1 MPEPSLS
8 DTSPQEMPLLLA
20 EGLRKTYRES
30 DSPALDGVDLSLR
43 EGDIFGL
50 LGPNGAGKTTAISV
64 MSGLLRPDVGTVLI
78 QGVNLFKYS
87 HQGKKK
93 IGLVPQDIA
102 LYPNLT
108 ARENLKY
115 FGRLC
120 GLGGKMLIQRV
131 EECLE
136 LVGLDSRADRR
147 IRTFSGGMKRRANL
161 AAGILHSPRLLFLD
175 EPTVGIDAQS
185 RNMILE
191 KLSLLRDQGMGMLY
205 TTHYMEEAEFL
216 CSRVAIIDEGRIMD
230 QGSPRELLDRHSE
243 CRNLGELFLHLT
255 GKRLRD

>member
-1 MPEPSLS
+1 MLS
-8 DTSPQEMPLLLA
+8 AID
-20 EGLRKTYRES
+20 LRKTYRES
-30 DSPALDGVDLSLR
+30 DHPALDGVDLSVR
-43 EGDIFGL
+43 EGEILGL

-64 MSGLLRPDVGTVLI
+64 MSGLLRPDAGTVLI
-78 QGVNLFKYS
+78 QGVDLFRQS
-87 HQGKKK
+87 HRAKKK
-93 IGLVPQDIA
+93 FGLVPQEIA

-120 GLGGKMLIQRV
+120 GLGGDMLQTRI

-136 LVGLDSRADRR
+136 MTGLESRADRR
-147 IRTFSGGMKRRANL
+147 IGTFSGGMKRRANL

-230 QGSPRELLDRHSE
+230 QGPPRELLDRHSE